1 MTLTRW
7 LEEHLGW
14 KIDLRFFSRKVWKA
28 YLLHVCP
35 SLVMV
40 FGGGGGIAQA
50 PPVQARP
57 QEVKPH
63 VPSQGQSSNVTLEGR
78 YILGVATTSA
88 SILRSI
94 TGAQL
99 QRLQGFGQP
108 APPKPTDEPPKAV

>member
-1 MTLTRW
+1 
-7 LEEHLGW
+7 
-14 KIDLRFFSRKVWKA
+14 
-28 YLLHVCP
+28 
-35 SLVMV
+35 MV

-94 TGAQL
+94 TVAQL

-108 APPKPTDEPPKAV
+108 APPKPSDEPPKAV